1 MMDRYRQAW
10 NTQAARLNDSM
21 NCIVWNV
28 QGLGNHRA
36 FQNLCRLLT
45 NEDPSLVFLCETKLI
60 ATQCGKLRTTLGF
73 DGCYV
78 QDSEGKK
85 RGLIV
90 LWKEPM
96 KVAVQS
102 SSSGH
107 IDAII
112 SYDERVWR
120 FTGFYGSSVVEKKKI
135 LLGFINEARLYFG
148 TSSPP
153 LVDWR

>member
-1 MMDRYRQAW
+1 
-10 NTQAARLNDSM
+10 M

-28 QGLGNHRA
+28 RGLGNHCA
-36 FQNLCRLLT
+36 FWNLSRLLT
-45 NEDPSLVFLCETKLI
+45 DENPSLVFLCETKLI

-78 QDSEGKK
+78 RDSEGRKG
-85 RGLIV
+85 GLIL

-96 KVAVQS
+96 KVAIQS

-112 SYDERVWR
+112 SHDARVWR
-120 FTGFYGSSVVEKKKI
+120 FIGFYGSFGCGKKKI
-135 LLGFINEARLYFG
+135 LLGFIDETRLYSR
-148 TSSPP
+148 TCP
-153 LVDWR
+153 LPMVDWR